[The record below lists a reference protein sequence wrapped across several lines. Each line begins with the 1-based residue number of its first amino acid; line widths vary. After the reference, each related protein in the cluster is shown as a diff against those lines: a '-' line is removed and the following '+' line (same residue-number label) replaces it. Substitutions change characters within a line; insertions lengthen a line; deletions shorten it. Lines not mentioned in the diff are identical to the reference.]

1 LSLSEPFPVYHG
13 GQRRVDCDPVRGDAA
28 RLRLSGSNQTLGQRR
43 FGLCAAVG
51 KATRYDTSMNHD
63 YSPTL
68 SESPHPM
75 HCPHCGMSLQ
85 RLKHGHVDVDM
96 CLSCKGIWLDEERLK
111 TLLGDQ
117 KFGRQLVN
125 SVLNIFKRKSFWG

>member
-1 LSLSEPFPVYHG
+1 
-13 GQRRVDCDPVRGDAA
+13 
-28 RLRLSGSNQTLGQRR
+28 
-43 FGLCAAVG
+43 
-51 KATRYDTSMNHD
+51 
-63 YSPTL
+63 
-68 SESPHPM
+68 M

-85 RLKHGHVDVDM
+85 RLRHGHVDVDM
-96 CLSCKGIWLDEERLK
+96 CFSCKGIWLDEERLK